1 MVNFLVN
8 CIKYVHFV
16 LLTCRDASNTKMPN
30 HGSNES
36 NQLPPL
42 SQLCRNAF
50 HTVLS
55 SPSNPSII
63 NDISDDHGIN
73 RSSTNNTSLSL
84 FDSPNT
90 AQINGNVRLNIEHA
104 QRDYNID
111 ETIIDKEEL
120 KRRMS
125 VISTNIEY
133 TFKGIRKTLNTLNEQ
148 NDVKEEQ
155 QKTNQNFE
163 GMAEVDQYCNSSSEE
178 NTTEEENHSEIVD
191 AFPDFTR

>member
-1 MVNFLVN
+1 
-8 CIKYVHFV
+8 
-16 LLTCRDASNTKMPN
+16 MPN
-30 HGSNES
+30 HENNGS

-42 SQLCRNAF
+42 NQLRENAF

-55 SPSNPSII
+55 SPSNPSKI
-63 NDISDDHGIN
+63 NDISDKHGIN

-90 AQINGNVRLNIEHA
+90 AQINGNIRLNIEHA

-120 KRRMS
+120 KRKMS

-133 TFKGIRKTLNTLNEQ
+133 TFKGIRNTLNTFAEK
-148 NDVKEEQ
+148 NDVKEERQ
-155 QKTNQNFE
+155 ESNQNFE
-163 GMAEVDQYCNSSSEE
+163 GMPEVHQYCNSSSEE
-178 NTTEEENHSEIVD
+178 NTTEEENHSEIVN
-191 AFPDFTR
+191 AFPDFAR

>member
-1 MVNFLVN
+1 
-8 CIKYVHFV
+8 
-16 LLTCRDASNTKMPN
+16 MPN
-30 HGSNES
+30 HENNGS

-42 SQLCRNAF
+42 NQLRENAF

-55 SPSNPSII
+55 SPSNPSKI

-90 AQINGNVRLNIEHA
+90 AQINGNIRLNIEHA

-120 KRRMS
+120 KRKMS
-125 VISTNIEY
+125 VSSTNIEY
-133 TFKGIRKTLNTLNEQ
+133 TFKGIRNTLNTFAEK
-148 NDVKEEQ
+148 NDVKEERQ
-155 QKTNQNFE
+155 ESNQNFE
-163 GMAEVDQYCNSSSEE
+163 GMPEVHQYCNSSSEE
-178 NTTEEENHSEIVD
+178 NTTEEENHSEIVN
-191 AFPDFTR
+191 AFPDFAR

>member
-1 MVNFLVN
+1 
-8 CIKYVHFV
+8 
-16 LLTCRDASNTKMPN
+16 MPN
-30 HGSNES
+30 HENNGS

-42 SQLCRNAF
+42 NQLRENAF

-90 AQINGNVRLNIEHA
+90 AQINGNIRLNIEHA

-120 KRRMS
+120 KRKMS

-133 TFKGIRKTLNTLNEQ
+133 TFKGIRNTLNTFAEK
-148 NDVKEEQ
+148 NDVKEERQ
-155 QKTNQNFE
+155 ESNQNFE
-163 GMAEVDQYCNSSSEE
+163 GMPEVHQYCNSSSEE
-178 NTTEEENHSEIVD
+178 NTTEEENHSEIVN
-191 AFPDFTR
+191 AFPDFAR